1 MGQNENYT
9 ALFAFI
15 ELNFGGAGVKNNEK
29 SENSKKNCLKK
40 ILYWMGGDTFDLP
53 AYVPKKT

>member
-40 ILYWMGGDTFDLP
+40 ILYWRGVHLIYQHMFK
-53 AYVPKKT
+53 KKT

>member
-29 SENSKKNCLKK
+29 SENSKKNCLKPTNN
-40 ILYWMGGDTFDLP
+40 IRLN
-53 AYVPKKT
+53 